1 MSFQERFL
9 PSLTPVKGDSPQ
21 DLAGAYRLQPFSPS
35 WFPALSSGYH
45 LLLAGS

>member
-21 DLAGAYRLQPFSPS
+21 DLAGAWRLQPFSPS

-45 LLLAGS
+45 LLLV